1 MMRLLCWLRGFH
13 RFRTH
18 DQLEHFWDCQT
29 CGERNYVPSTQ

>member
-1 MMRLLCWLRGFH
+1 MTHFWCWLRGYH

-29 CGERNYVPSTQ
+29 CGKRNYVPNTR